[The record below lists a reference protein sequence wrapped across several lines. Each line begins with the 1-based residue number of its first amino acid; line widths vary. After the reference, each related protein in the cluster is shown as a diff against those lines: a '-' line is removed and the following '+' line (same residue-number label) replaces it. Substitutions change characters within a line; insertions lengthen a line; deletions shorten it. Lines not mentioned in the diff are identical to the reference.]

1 MLTSICHVQL
11 DILSLRLASN
21 SIVPLAN
28 LQRRTATGQG
38 QRKSGTPLSGQGK
51 GTRVSSRSRREE
63 SSAIGS
69 TSTVDC
75 WWWRTPLKQPPS
87 SRLCDSSQFSSHLL
101 SLSVGVNKTTV
112 GLVVTSTGLSQSTRF
127 GCHVLRNMGV
137 VSQKSKGRPRAADAP
152 EQKDQ
157 MGAVRG
163 LRLARARHKSRND
176 AGPMRWRVFS
186 ADVTRAK
193 KRKGCAAQKSS
204 DV

>member
-1 MLTSICHVQL
+1 LEPAV
-11 DILSLRLASN
+11 
-21 SIVPLAN
+21 
-28 LQRRTATGQG
+28 RTTD
-38 QRKSGTPLSGQGK
+38 SESDE
-51 GTRVSSRSRREE
+51 VESRRRHSCSVRD
-63 SSAIGS
+63 SSATSRRRASSHGS
-69 TSTVDC
+69 SVSGSLTTHCASDGFFALSKRIAERSVEHGV
-75 WWWRTPLKQPPS
+75 
-87 SRLCDSSQFSSHLL
+87 SRCPSQFSSHLL

-112 GLVVTSTGLSQSTRF
+112 GLVVTSTGWSQSTRF

-152 EQKDQ
+152 EHKDQ

-163 LRLARARHKSRND
+163 LRLARTRHKSRND

-193 KRKGCAAQKSS
+193 KRKGCAAQKSG